1 MTLDGR
7 VRPAR
12 VDDVD
17 AMVRLRIATWRND
30 CVDWLGTKF
39 CDSSFERQ
47 ARGRLRGFIEA
58 DAPFR
63 RTLVLERGSAQAGFV
78 ALAPPIVIRARF
90 FRCMSNRHGAVRISS
105 GKSGRIF
112 PHVV

>member
-1 MTLDGR
+1 MTLDWR

-17 AMVRLRIATWRND
+17 AMLRLQIATWRND
-30 CVDWLGTKF
+30 CVDGLGTKF
-39 CDSSFERQ
+39 CDSSFERH
-47 ARGRLRGFIEA
+47 ARARLRGFIEA

-63 RTLVLERGSAQAGFV
+63 RTLVLERGPAQAGFV
-78 ALAPPIVIRARF
+78 AYGSADRHPGEVF
-90 FRCMSNRHGAVRISS
+90 SMYVDRHGAVRISS